1 VARER
6 ESVDVVVIGSGAGG
20 APAALTLAEAGARVL
35 ILEKGPYYS
44 LGDFTHDEVS
54 ICRRDFWVPW
64 EHLDPHTIRKGAEPE
79 ARVTREGWVSQ
90 CVGGGTVHMSGFFYR
105 LHAED
110 FRLAT
115 LTGGLDGAEL
125 ADWPIDL
132 AELEPFYD
140 LAEVRVGVSGQA
152 GLNPFE
158 VRKRPFPLPPLHPH
172 PAAALVD
179 EAARGLGLTPFP
191 TARAVLSRSYG
202 GRPPCNYC
210 GFCGEY
216 GCENGSK
223 SSVLASL
230 LPPAEASGRCE
241 IRAGCMASRIEV
253 DGQDRVQGVVYLDA
267 QGVERR
273 VQARV
278 VVLAAS
284 AIESA
289 RLLLL
294 SADGRHPHGLAN
306 GTGLVGKH
314 LTLSTFGKGTA
325 ILDRAQVA
333 ARLGAD
339 HMDLPFLQRSLQDD
353 YWNPR
358 LGAAL
363 PKGGTHNF
371 LLHHP
376 NPINAGVR
384 MAMDAKWTLWG
395 QPLKEALR
403 RYFHDELWIEFE
415 VFGEFLPVPGSFV
428 DLDPRAKDR
437 WGLPAARI
445 SVAHHPVA
453 DDVNRLM
460 VRRGLDVLEAMQPR
474 PVKVYPWAWA
484 NTTYHLQHGTCRFG
498 DDPGRSVLDRDCQA
512 HEVRNLYVTDA
523 SFMPTSGGC
532 PATPTI
538 LANSFRVASK
548 IAERF
553 RRGEIARGQV

>member
-1 VARER
+1 VSQREA
-6 ESVDVVVIGSGAGG
+6 VDVVVVGSGAGG
-20 APAALTLAEAGARVL
+20 APVALCLAEAGARVL
-35 ILEKGPYYS
+35 VLEKGPYYTVR
-44 LGDFTHDEVS
+44 DFTHDEVS
-54 ICRRDFWVPW
+54 VCRRDFWVPW
-64 EHLDPHTIRKGAEPE
+64 EHLDPHTIRKAGEPE

-115 LTGGLDGAEL
+115 LTGGVRGAEL

-158 VRKRPFPLPPLHPH
+158 LRRRPFPLPPLPPH

-179 EAARGLGLTPFP
+179 EAARGLGLQPFP
-191 TARAVLSRSYG
+191 TPRAVLSRPYG
-202 GRPPCNYC
+202 GRPPCNQC

-230 LPPAEASGRCE
+230 LPLAEATGRCE
-241 IRAGCMASRIEV
+241 IRPGCMACRIEV
-253 DGQDRVQGVVYLDA
+253 DAEDRAAAVVYFDPA
-267 QGVERR
+267 GVERR
-273 VQARV
+273 VGARV
-278 VVLAAS
+278 VVVAAS

-294 SADGRHPHGLAN
+294 SAGGRHPQGLAN
-306 GTGLVGKH
+306 GQGLVGKH
-314 LTLSTFGKGTA
+314 LTFSTFGKGTA
-325 ILDRAQVA
+325 VLDRAAVV
-333 ARLGAD
+333 ARLGGD
-339 HMDLPFLQRSLQDD
+339 HLDLPFLQRSLQDD
-353 YWNPR
+353 YWNER
-358 LGAAL
+358 LGSGL

-384 MAMDAKWTLWG
+384 LAMDSKWTLWG
-395 QPLKEALR
+395 QPLKDALR
-403 RYFHDELWIEFE
+403 RYFHEEIWAEFE
-415 VFGEFLPVPGSFV
+415 VFGEFLPVPGCYV
-428 DLDPRAKDR
+428 DLDPGVKDR

-445 SVAHHPVA
+445 TMAHHPLA

-460 VRRGLDVLEAMQPR
+460 VRRGLDVLEALQPKPIR
-474 PVKVYPWAWA
+474 VVPWAWA
-484 NTTYHLQHGTCRFG
+484 NTTYHLQQGTCRFG
-498 DDPGRSVLDRDCQA
+498 DDPSRSVLDRDCQA
-512 HEVRNLYVTDA
+512 HEVPNLYVTDA

-538 LANSFRVASK
+538 LANAFRVGHK

-553 RRGEIARGQV
+553 RRGEIPRGKL